1 MALLTALF
9 GPRRDETR
17 LAHSLRTVPLFR
29 DVPVDDLVAIWRC
42 LQEVRARAGS
52 VICER
57 DAPGDCMYVVQAGEI
72 EVRLGLDEAGV
83 HLRRGGPGDIVG
95 EMALLT
101 GAPRSADVV
110 VVEDAVLW
118 SLERTDFESVM
129 SRSTSLARALNRQLA
144 ERLANMTRLFEQR
157 SPATGRG
164 PAGLRFGPF
173 RVVEQ
178 LGAGGM
184 AVVYSA
190 VHEGVE
196 TSVALKVLPAAW
208 GAAPELRARLQHEA
222 DALRSIEHP
231 NVVKVLAVGEVEAA
245 LGGGCFI
252 ALEWLPQALDRV
264 LRAQFPEP
272 LRPAAAMRIARGVA
286 AGLAATHEVGLLHRD
301 VKPSN
306 VLLRADGTPVL
317 TDFGLA
323 CALAETAV
331 ANRLT
336 PPDVIVGTAD
346 YMAPEQIDGG
356 QPDPRSDIYGL
367 GVVLYEMLAG
377 QVPFAGR
384 DPRQTFR
391 AHREEVPPPLPPNV
405 PESFG
410 RIVAT
415 ALQKRVGDRFES
427 AGAMGEAIDAA
438 LRRENL
444 EERA

>member
-9 GPRRDETR
+9 GPRRDEAR
-17 LAHSLRTVPLFR
+17 LAHVLRGVPLFR
-29 DVPVDDLVAIWRC
+29 DVPVDDLIAIWRC
-42 LQEVRARAGS
+42 LQQVRARAGS

-57 DAPGDCMYVVQAGEI
+57 DRPGDCMYIVQAGQI

-83 HLRRGGPGDIVG
+83 HLRRGGPGDFVG

-118 SLERTDFESVM
+118 SLERADFDAVM
-129 SRSTSLARALNRQLA
+129 ARSPSLARALNRQLA
-144 ERLANMTRLFEQR
+144 ERLARTTLLLEQR
-157 SPATGRG
+157 GPAIARG

-178 LGAGGM
+178 IGAGGM

-190 VHEGVE
+190 VHEQIE
-196 TSVALKVLPAAW
+196 ISAALKVLPAAW
-208 GAAPELRARLQHEA
+208 GAAPELRARLQREA
-222 DALRSIEHP
+222 DALQRIEHP

-272 LRPAAAMRIARGVA
+272 LWPAVALRIARGVA
-286 AGLAATHEVGLLHRD
+286 AGLAATHAVGLLHRD

-317 TDFGLA
+317 TDFGLT
-323 CALAETAV
+323 CALAETA
-331 ANRLT
+331 AAHRLT
-336 PPDVIVGTAD
+336 PSNVIVGTAD
-346 YMAPEQIDGG
+346 YMAPE
-356 QPDPRSDIYGL
+356 
-367 GVVLYEMLAG
+367 
-377 QVPFAGR
+377 
-384 DPRQTFR
+384 
-391 AHREEVPPPLPPNV
+391 
-405 PESFG
+405 
-410 RIVAT
+410 
-415 ALQKRVGDRFES
+415 
-427 AGAMGEAIDAA
+427 
-438 LRRENL
+438 
-444 EERA
+444 

>member
-1 MALLTALF
+1 VALLTALF
-9 GPRRDETR
+9 GTRRDEAR
-17 LAHSLRTVPLFR
+17 LAHALRTVPLFR
-29 DVPVDDLVAIWRC
+29 DVPADDLVAVWRC
-42 LQEVRARAGS
+42 LQEVRAPAGS
-52 VICER
+52 VICEHN
-57 DAPGDCMYVVQAGEI
+57 APGDCMYIVQAGEI

-83 HLRRGGPGDIVG
+83 HLRRGGPGDFVG

-118 SLERTDFESVM
+118 SLDRADFEAVM
-129 SRSTSLARALNRQLA
+129 ARSPSLARALNRQLA
-144 ERLANMTRLFEQR
+144 ERLGLITRLVGQR
-157 SPATGRG
+157 GARAGAG
-164 PAGLRFGPF
+164 PAGMRFGPF

-190 VHEGVE
+190 VHETAD

-208 GAAPELRARLQHEA
+208 GAAPELRARLQREA

-272 LRPAAAMRIARGVA
+272 LRPAVALRIARGVA

-306 VLLRADGTPVL
+306 VMLRADGTPVL

-323 CALAETAV
+323 CALAETAI

-336 PPDVIVGTAD
+336 PPNVIVGTAD
-346 YMAPEQIDGG
+346 YMAPEQIEGG
-356 QPDPRSDIYGL
+356 QPDARSDIYGL
-367 GVVLYEMLAG
+367 GVVLYEMLSG

-384 DPRQTFR
+384 DPIQTFR
-391 AHREEVPPPLPPNV
+391 AHREEVPPPLPPEV

-410 RIVAT
+410 QIVAT
-415 ALQKRVGDRFES
+415 ALQKRPDDRFES
-427 AGAMGEAIDAA
+427 ADAMGEAIEVA
-438 LRRENL
+438 LERERL
-444 EERA
+444 EERV

>member
-9 GPRRDETR
+9 GSRRDEAR
-17 LAHSLRTVPLFR
+17 LAHALRSVPLFR

-42 LQEVRARAGS
+42 LQEVRAPAGS
-52 VICER
+52 VICEHN
-57 DAPGDCMYVVQAGEI
+57 APGDCMYIVQAGEI

-83 HLRRGGPGDIVG
+83 HLRRGGPGDFVG

-118 SLERTDFESVM
+118 SLDRADFEAVM
-129 SRSTSLARALNRQLA
+129 ARSPSLARALNRQLA
-144 ERLANMTRLFEQR
+144 ERLGLITRLVGQR
-157 SPATGRG
+157 GARAGAG
-164 PAGLRFGPF
+164 PAGMRFGPF

-190 VHEGVE
+190 VHETAD

-208 GAAPELRARLQHEA
+208 GAAPELRARLQREA
-222 DALRSIEHP
+222 DALRSIAHP
-231 NVVKVLAVGEVEAA
+231 NVVSVLTIGEVEPV

-264 LRAQFPEP
+264 LRAQYPEP
-272 LRPAAAMRIARGVA
+272 LRPATALRIARGVA
-286 AGLAATHEVGLLHRD
+286 AGLSATHRVGLLHRD

-306 VLLRADGTPVL
+306 VMLRADGTPVL

-323 CALAETAV
+323 TALAETAV
-331 ANRLT
+331 AHRLT
-336 PPDVIVGTAD
+336 PSNVIVGTAD
-346 YMAPEQIDGG
+346 YMAPEQTDGAP
-356 QPDPRSDIYGL
+356 PDPRSDIYAL
-367 GVVLYEMLAG
+367 GVVLYEMLTG

-384 DPRQTFR
+384 EPTQTFR
-391 AHREEVPPPLPPNV
+391 AHREEPPPPLPPEV
-405 PESFG
+405 PAAAA

-415 ALQKRVGDRFES
+415 ALSKRPDERFGS
-427 AGAMGEAIDAA
+427 AADMVAALDAA
-438 LRRENL
+438 IAGERL
-444 EERA
+444 EEPL